1 MVAALFPAVWEAW
14 RPSSA
19 GPVRARGAVSA
30 ALKACRRAG
39 RAVFGRL
46 GGNVMDETQL

>member
-1 MVAALFPAVWEAW
+1 MVEALFSRFGKAW

-46 GGNVMDETQL
+46 GGNVMDDTQL